1 MNKGYSEVF
10 YNYKNMLTINW
21 FPFGSKSIEIPIAP
35 SFSEN
40 ETNKIL
46 NKLNIIFWAEK
57 QLCSLQM
64 Q

>member
-46 NKLNIIFWAEK
+46 NKLNIIF
-57 QLCSLQM
+57 
-64 Q
+64 